1 MGKNTKLPALSELHY
16 NSELATNLGYFKT
29 YLNKKPAKDW
39 VKQHPMLSA
48 VKYLPIGTVET
59 LMDKLFTE
67 WRVEVI
73 SFQALFQ
80 SVAVHVRIHYV
91 NPVTGEWSYTDGLGA
106 VGMQTDKGKSAADLA
121 AIKQDAIM
129 KALPAAKSYA
139 IKDAVHHLGDIFGR
153 NLNRDGEQEYT
164 NPYDGQN
171 KADSK
176 ERERLIEWLNS
187 STLTIANLTDFADSE
202 HWAKYANDE
211 DVISVF
217 NSRMNEL

>member
-1 MGKNTKLPALSELHY
+1 MGTERKLPALSELHH
-16 NSELATNLGYFKT
+16 NAELATNLGYLKT
-29 YLNKKPAKDW
+29 YLNKKPAKGW
-39 VKQHPMLSA
+39 VKDHPMLNK
-48 VKYLPIGTVET
+48 VKYMPIGTVET

-67 WRVEVI
+67 WRVEVV

-106 VGMQTDKGKSAADLA
+106 TGVQTDKGKSAADLA

-176 ERERLIEWLNS
+176 ERERLISWLNS
-187 STLTIANLTDFADSE
+187 PTLTIANLTDFADSE
-202 HWAKYANDE
+202 QWAKYENDA
-211 DVISVF
+211 DIMAIF
-217 NSRMNEL
+217 NSRMSEL